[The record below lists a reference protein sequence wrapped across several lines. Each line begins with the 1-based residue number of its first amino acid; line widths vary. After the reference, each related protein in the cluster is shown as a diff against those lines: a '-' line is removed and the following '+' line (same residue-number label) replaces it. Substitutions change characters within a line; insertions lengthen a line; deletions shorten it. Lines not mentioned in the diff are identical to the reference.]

1 MSAVRP
7 FRFEIPEA
15 AITDL
20 RRRLADARWP
30 ERETS
35 GDWNQGAPLDYVREV
50 CEYWRTAYDWRRCEA
65 RLNALPQFVT
75 EIDGL
80 DIQFIHVRSPHAN
93 ALPMVMTG
101 AILAMS
107 RAIGEAAPILVLGV
121 PLFIRSTPNNLVSD
135 FTVLPLQIYNWA
147 GRPQPEF
154 HELAAAGIIVLLAV
168 LLSFNAVAVLIRQ
181 RLQRLDA

>member
-93 ALPMVMTG
+93 ALPMVMTHG
-101 AILAMS
+101 WPGSVIEFMKVIAPLTDPTAHGGTAADAFHLVCPTLPGFGFS
-107 RAIGEAAPILVLGV
+107 GKPSATGWGVAHVGRAWGDRKSVV
-121 PLFIRSTPNNLVSD
+121 
-135 FTVLPLQIYNWA
+135 
-147 GRPQPEF
+147 
-154 HELAAAGIIVLLAV
+154 
-168 LLSFNAVAVLIRQ
+168 
-181 RLQRLDA
+181 